1 MKARTKKIIFIALI
15 IVILA
20 LAIYFICFFRGTTD
34 DNKKTLTVAEEI
46 TLNNEEKELLSELV
60 NVNNQLLNPKQET
73 TNTNETN
80 YTELVKPKEPISLKD
95 FCKKLYEAR
104 KTTNEQGETIYLF
117 DMDTVGANNENVRR
131 IIVTKNGEMTGCT
144 FIESDYSEAVSQL
157 GNTSFDG
164 NSINLGG
171 DFLKAIFE
179 GLTQE
184 VNEMWEQA
192 TTYEN
197 VNYNN
202 ILSKI

>member
-1 MKARTKKIIFIALI
+1 MKEKTKKVVFIVL
-15 IVILA
+15 IVIILA
-20 LAIYFICFFRGTTD
+20 SAIYFICFFRGTTD

-60 NVNNQLLNPKQET
+60 NVNNQLLNPEQET
-73 TNTNETN
+73 TNANETN
-80 YTELVKPKEPISLKD
+80 YTELVKPTEPISLKD

-104 KTTNEQGETIYLF
+104 KTTNEQGETVYLF
-117 DMDTVGANNENVRR
+117 DMNTVGANNETVRR

-144 FIESDYSEAVSQL
+144 FVESDYSEAVSQL

-184 VNEMWEQA
+184 VNVMWEQA

>member
-34 DNKKTLTVAEEI
+34 DNKKTLTVAEKI

-80 YTELVKPKEPISLKD
+80 YTELVKPTEPISLKD

-104 KTTNEQGETIYLF
+104 KTTDEQGETVYLF
-117 DMDTVGANNENVRR
+117 DMDTVGSNNETVRR

-144 FIESDYSEAVSQL
+144 FIESDYAEAVSQL

-184 VNEMWEQA
+184 VNAMWEQA

>member
-1 MKARTKKIIFIALI
+1 MKAKTKKVIFIALI

-60 NVNNQLLNPKQET
+60 NVNNQLLNPKQEE

-80 YTELVKPKEPISLKD
+80 YTEVVKPTEPMSLKD

-104 KTTNEQGETIYLF
+104 KITNEQGETIYLF
-117 DMDTVGANNENVRR
+117 DIDTVGANNETVRR
-131 IIVTKNGEMTGCT
+131 IIVTKNGEITGCT
-144 FIESDYSEAVSQL
+144 FVESDYAETVSQV
-157 GNTSFDG
+157 GNTTFDG

-171 DFLKAIFE
+171 DFLKTIFE

-184 VNEMWEQA
+184 VNKMWEQA
-192 TTYEN
+192 TVYEN

-202 ILSKI
+202 IFSKI

>member
-1 MKARTKKIIFIALI
+1 MKEKTKKVVFIVFI
-15 IVILA
+15 IVIFA
-20 LAIYFICFFRGTTD
+20 LAIYFIYFFRGTTD
-34 DNKKTLTVAEEI
+34 NNKKTLTVAEEI

-73 TNTNETN
+73 TNANETN
-80 YTELVKPKEPISLKD
+80 YTELVKPTEPISLKD

-104 KTTNEQGETIYLF
+104 KTTNEQGETVYLF
-117 DMDTVGANNENVRR
+117 DMDTVGANNETVRR
-131 IIVTKNGEMTGCT
+131 IIATKNGEITGCT
-144 FIESDYSEAVSQL
+144 FVESDYAETVSQA
-157 GNTSFDG
+157 GNTTFDG

-171 DFLKAIFE
+171 DFLKTIFE

-192 TTYEN
+192 TRYEN

>member
-20 LAIYFICFFRGTTD
+20 LAIYFISFFRGTTD

-46 TLNNEEKELLSELV
+46 TLNNDEKELLSELV
-60 NVNNQLLNPKQET
+60 NVNNQLLNPKQEE

-80 YTELVKPKEPISLKD
+80 YTEVVKPTEPISLKD

-104 KTTNEQGETIYLF
+104 KTTNAQGETVYLF
-117 DMDTVGANNENVRR
+117 DMDTVGANNETVRR
-131 IIVTKNGEMTGCT
+131 IIITKNGEITGCT
-144 FIESDYSEAVSQL
+144 FVESDYAETVSQA
-157 GNTSFDG
+157 GNTTFDG

-171 DFLKAIFE
+171 DFLKTIFE

-192 TTYEN
+192 TIYEN

>member
-1 MKARTKKIIFIALI
+1 MKAKTKKVIFIALI

-60 NVNNQLLNPKQET
+60 NVNNQLLNPKQEE

-80 YTELVKPKEPISLKD
+80 YTEVVKPTEPMSLKD

-104 KTTNEQGETIYLF
+104 KITNEQGETIYLF
-117 DMDTVGANNENVRR
+117 DIDTVGANNETVRR
-131 IIVTKNGEMTGCT
+131 IIVTKNGEITGCT
-144 FIESDYSEAVSQL
+144 FVESDYAETVSQV
-157 GNTSFDG
+157 GNTTFDG

-171 DFLKAIFE
+171 DFLKTIFE

-184 VNEMWEQA
+184 VNKMWEQA
-192 TTYEN
+192 NVYEN

-202 ILSKI
+202 IFSKI